1 MNRQEGVR
9 DSIRGSAHRATTAV
23 GRRLAFIALGCSLG
37 WHPPAAL
44 ANQICVVWDP
54 NDSYANVR
62 RSPNGQV
69 IGRRTNGTQVEVV
82 DTAYDSLG
90 RPWVNILSRG
100 SDGAFILKSLVR
112 KCIPGYFTPDGRI
125 VP

>member
-1 MNRQEGVR
+1 M
-9 DSIRGSAHRATTAV
+9 
-23 GRRLAFIALGCSLG
+23 GRWLAFIALGWL
-37 WHPPAAL
+37 PPAAL

-82 DTAYDSLG
+82 GTAYDSLD

-125 VP
+125 VS